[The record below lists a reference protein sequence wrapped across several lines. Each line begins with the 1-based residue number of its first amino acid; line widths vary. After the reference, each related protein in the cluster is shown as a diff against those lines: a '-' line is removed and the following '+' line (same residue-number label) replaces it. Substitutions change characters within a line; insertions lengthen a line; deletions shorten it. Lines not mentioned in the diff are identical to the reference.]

1 MAEPHPSVEPNPP
14 NGTGA
19 GGDAGGNSGGGVFR
33 HIGWPLAVMFAAGC
47 GLMAVVVQQ
56 CSPGAQAEKFAT
68 AGGSVVKGM
77 EKLAE
82 AIGSHQV
89 TQTFTEHLVSLQPDM
104 NNRMLVA
111 EGRATEDF
119 SASDASWLGTSTAEV
134 RVPVTYHYYV
144 ALTDPWEL
152 QVQVTPVGVVGQV
165 IAPAMRPL
173 SPAVDTAQLE
183 TKSSNGWA
191 NWNGADLAD
200 NLLKDLTVKLN
211 SRAEAQVGLY
221 FPNARESV
229 EKFVRSWMLQ
239 QYNLAPGTPVY
250 LKVIFRNEPGAPG
263 PLVPATT
270 KG

>member
-1 MAEPHPSVEPNPP
+1 MAEPIPPVEPNPST
-14 NGTGA
+14 GAGA

-33 HIGWPLAVMFAAGC
+33 HMGWPLAVMFAAGC

-56 CSPGAQAEKFAT
+56 CSPGAQAEKLAM

-82 AIGSHQV
+82 AITAHQV
-89 TQTFTEHLVSLQPDM
+89 TTTFTEHLVSLQPDM
-104 NNRMLVA
+104 KNRMLVA
-111 EGRATEDF
+111 EGRTTEDF
-119 SASDASWLGTSTAEV
+119 SAQDASWLGTSTAEV

-152 QVQVTPVGVVGQV
+152 NVQITSAGVVGEV

-173 SPAVDTAQLE
+173 SPSVDTAQLE
-183 TKSSNGWA
+183 TKNSMNGS
-191 NWNGADLAD
+191 DLKD

-221 FPNARESV
+221 FPIARESI

-239 QYNLAPGTPVY
+239 QYNLAPTTPVY
-250 LKVIFRNEPGAPG
+250 LKVIFKNEPNAPG
-263 PLVPATT
+263 PLVPVTT